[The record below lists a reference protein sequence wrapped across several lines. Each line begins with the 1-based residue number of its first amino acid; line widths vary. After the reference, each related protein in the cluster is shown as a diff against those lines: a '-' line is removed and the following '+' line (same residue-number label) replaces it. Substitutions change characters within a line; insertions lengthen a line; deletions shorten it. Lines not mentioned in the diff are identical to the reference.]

1 MKGMNQ
7 KKKLSFWMRKW
18 LSWKSNPK
26 IFSQGSRQK
35 RSHVTSIDLKMR
47 NKKEKDFEE
56 KREKEMEGKWKGPEK
71 KKEEDG
77 HRRK

>member
-1 MKGMNQ
+1 MKQ

-35 RSHVTSIDLKMR
+35 RFHVTLIDLKMR

-56 KREKEMEGKWKGPEK
+56 KREKEMEGKWKDQK
-71 KKEEDG
+71 KEEEDG